1 MTPALVALARNTKT
15 AMASPPNY
23 YIGLMSGTSMDGV
36 DGAIVDELGRKILAQ
51 SYLPYPDKLKQS
63 LLKLTQDST
72 TSLANLAKI
81 DIEVARCFADVTNT
95 LLQQLALK
103 TESIKAIGSH
113 GQTIFHQ
120 GGIYSMQIG
129 HGALIAE
136 QTGITTV
143 ADFRMQDVA
152 AGGQGAPLTPLYH
165 QHLLDGK
172 EGVVVNLG
180 GIANTT
186 IVKNNQVIGFD
197 TGPANT
203 LLDNWIK
210 RHKNLDYDRDGLWSR
225 TGLVDKTLL
234 KTMLADDY
242 FQQPSPKSTGPE
254 YFNLNWLAHYLSGNE
269 SPEDVQRT
277 LIELT
282 VMSVSA
288 SIPTGADVYL
298 CGGGTHNLFLLERLS
313 HQNPNSKVTLTN
325 DLGVS
330 ADYVEAAAF
339 GFFAQK
345 TLAGLSSN
353 LPSVTGACGTRILG
367 GIYQHTGK
375 GC

>member
-1 MTPALVALARNTKT
+1 
-15 AMASPPNY
+15 
-23 YIGLMSGTSMDGV
+23 MSGTSMDGV
-36 DGAIVDELGRKILAQ
+36 DGAVVDELGRKILAQ

-269 SPEDVQRT
+269 SSEDVQRT